1 MDKPPQHQSVG
12 QRSPTPPSS
21 TPERY
26 FSVPFLQHL
35 GRIWKLACQHRVLP
49 GMQRLPV
56 FTFRMQEDTT
66 QGWFPQAAWQ
76 LHGQGQ
82 ACVTSLRCHQAG
94 WPGLLPSKG
103 FTRLFSR
110 QQGLPTAHLWAES
123 PKSSLTA
130 APLRQ
135 VCGAMEGG
143 HRADPHA
150 GVGQPLLP
158 RPALTVTST
167 VNRTGASQAREVV

>member
-1 MDKPPQHQSVG
+1 MG
-12 QRSPTPPSS
+12 QRSPTLQSNTS
-21 TPERY
+21 ERC

-49 GMQRLPV
+49 STQCLPV

-66 QGWFPQAAWQ
+66 QGWFPQAVWQ

-82 ACVTSLRCHQAG
+82 ACVTS
-94 WPGLLPSKG
+94 PGLLSSQG
-103 FTRLFSR
+103 FTGVFIR
-110 QQGLPTAHLWAES
+110 QQRLTTAHLWAEP

-130 APLRQ
+130 TPIRQ

-143 HRADPHA
+143 PGADAPA
-150 GVGQPLLP
+150 GVVQPLLP
-158 RPALTVTST
+158 RPALLVTST
-167 VNRTGASQAREVV
+167 VNRTGASQAREVVQAFMADYSQIHSTRKC